1 MKDKIPEVLYTPA
14 QHELWRSLYKRLSK
28 LHPQAMCDSYL
39 EKKEKLEQYLN
50 MDEKIPQL
58 GDLSE
63 YLRSMTGFTIK
74 PAYGMLSQREFL
86 NALAFKVFCSTQYL
100 RNVKTPEYSYEP
112 DIIHEIIGH
121 VPMFSDPDIA
131 VISLTM
137 QKLSQTIG
145 ILSLG
150 ASDQDIAKL
159 GTLYF
164 FIIEFGACKVNNKLK
179 SYGAGLA
186 GSIT

>member
-1 MKDKIPEVLYTPA
+1 
-14 QHELWRSLYKRLSK
+14 
-28 LHPQAMCDSYL
+28 MCDSYL

-137 QKLSQTIG
+137 
-145 ILSLG
+145 
-150 ASDQDIAKL
+150 
-159 GTLYF
+159 
-164 FIIEFGACKVNNKLK
+164 
-179 SYGAGLA
+179 
-186 GSIT
+186 